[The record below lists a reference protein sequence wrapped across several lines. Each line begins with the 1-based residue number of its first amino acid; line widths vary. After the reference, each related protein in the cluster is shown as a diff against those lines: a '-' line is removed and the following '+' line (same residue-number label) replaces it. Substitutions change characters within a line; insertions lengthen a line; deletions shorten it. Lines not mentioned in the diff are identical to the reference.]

1 MAEPARRDGLLARAR
16 GRVRVVVALLSY
28 LRESGLWWLVPLVI
42 TLLTLGLLLGAIA
55 GTGPLAP
62 FIYPLL

>member
-1 MAEPARRDGLLARAR
+1 MAEPARRDGLLARAS
-16 GRVRVVVALLSY
+16 GRVRVVLALLRY
-28 LRESGLWWLVPLVI
+28 LRESGLWWLVPLVL